1 MSHTNQIQNI
11 LHRHTL
17 WLYYFN
23 RLNTAHRNDQ
33 KTLNCFRLSSQC
45 ASSETHSKDLGKGF
59 SFRQLN
65 INLVFN
71 LFSTEL
77 QCYIN
82 FFSQGT
88 IQIMRDKKAWFFLVK
103 VDKNVIKA
111 LYGKV
116 SQLYKYMYMRSKGV
130 AVVRALASHQR
141 GPGLNLGVNAIM
153 WVEFVVRSLPNCSEG
168 FFFLL
173 KNQHFQIPIRSGKQ
187 TCFHKFSWTL
197 KCSPVNKLQLQC
209 TCCLL
214 AGVLSNSSN
223 RDKSFISLSLQR
235 KENVKIK
242 VHWINIY

>member
-1 MSHTNQIQNI
+1 MIK
-11 LHRHTL
+11 
-17 WLYYFN
+17 
-23 RLNTAHRNDQ
+23 RLLINY
-33 KTLNCFRLSSQC
+33 CFRLSSQC

-111 LYGKV
+111 FYGKV

-141 GPGLNLGVNAIM
+141 GPGLNLGVNAII
-153 WVEFVVRSLPNCSEG
+153 WVEFVVCSLPNCSEE

-173 KNQHFQIPIRSGKQ
+173 KNQHFQIPFNLESRHVS
-187 TCFHKFSWTL
+187 TSSHELLSAPRLTNYNYNV
-197 KCSPVNKLQLQC
+197 PVA
-209 TCCLL
+209 CLL
-214 AGVLSNSSN
+214 VCWVTPATETNLSSHC
-223 RDKSFISLSLQR
+223 LY
-235 KENVKIK
+235 KEKK
-242 VHWINIY
+242 MLK